1 MTNLEVLKLNLNH
14 KEYFSDN
21 EYANI
26 LEMNGLDEFEE
37 YSRANDEKEML
48 ESVYTVLS
56 YLANDIDNLRKVE
69 TEFVTTSAAQQYL
82 ENRMK
87 QIRNEIERLEE
98 LEKSDGSSSVTGYLF
113 FNS

>member
-1 MTNLEVLKLNLNH
+1 MTNLEALKLNLNH

-21 EYANI
+21 EYGQI
-26 LEMNGLDEFEE
+26 LEMNGLDEFDE
-37 YSRANDEKEML
+37 YSKANDEREML

-82 ENRMK
+82 ESRMK
-87 QIRNEIERLEE
+87 SIRAEIDRLDD
-98 LEKSDGSSSVTGYLF
+98 LEKSDGSPSVT
-113 FNS
+113 